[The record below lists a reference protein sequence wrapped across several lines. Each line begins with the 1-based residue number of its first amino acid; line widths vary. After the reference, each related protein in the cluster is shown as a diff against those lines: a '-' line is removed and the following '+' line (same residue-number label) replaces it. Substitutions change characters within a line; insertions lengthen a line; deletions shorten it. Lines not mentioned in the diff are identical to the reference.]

1 MLIKPT
7 FIFLKIAIQSVIL
20 ASTLFFLAACNDK
33 PSDMA
38 INLLPDT
45 VSIRTLSS
53 VDTLIITGKTVFTP
67 KLPIFNTGSVFIG
80 KFEDVSAITLLN
92 FAFLPDTLGNLNAED
107 IESVELTLY
116 PQRYAYGDTL
126 NGNYGF
132 DIYRVTR
139 RWTPDSTNYDSV
151 MVSPANYYEPNKIAS
166 YDGRITLADTM
177 ANIKL
182 SLPPEIIIEW
192 LKTELALDTVTN
204 TMLPKRIPNWG
215 LAFIPKENSTVINR
229 FEASAPNKA
238 VSSTILVKYKDVAKD
253 SIRNLNLVSGV
264 DVTFLKTSIPDTND
278 VVLQNGLN
286 YWTRFDFDLSSIP
299 RFSGIHKAQF
309 ELTLDRTRSRHGNVP
324 LDSIIDLAYFEN
336 DLKSSFFNYTGAKSA
351 DSDVYVFPSI
361 TSISQYMNKYGGK
374 FSLVLMPNSIV
385 NQSQELE
392 RLTFFGNDDPVISK
406 RPTLK
411 IIYSLNPA
419 YLEPNK

>member
-1 MLIKPT
+1 M
-7 FIFLKIAIQSVIL
+7 FLKIALKSVMI
-20 ASTLFFLAACNDK
+20 AVALFWVSACNDK

-53 VDTLIITGKTVFTP
+53 NDTLLIIGKAVYTP
-67 KLPIFNTGSVFIG
+67 KLPIFNSGSVFIG
-80 KFEDVSAITLLN
+80 RSDDVVAVTMLN
-92 FAFLPDTLGNLNAED
+92 FAYLPDTLGNVKVED
-107 IESVELTLY
+107 IQSVELTLF
-116 PQRYAYGDTL
+116 PNRYAFGDTIS
-126 NGNYGF
+126 GNYGF
-132 DIYRVTR
+132 DVYRVNR
-139 RWTPDSTNYDSV
+139 RWTPDSTTYDSI
-151 MVSPANYYEPNKIAS
+151 MVSPANYYGAEKVAT

-177 ANIKL
+177 ASIKL
-182 SLPPEIIIEW
+182 SLPHEMIVEW
-192 LKTELALDTVTN
+192 LKTELTLDTATN
-204 TMLPKRIPNWG
+204 TMKPKITPNWG
-215 LAFIPKENSTVINR
+215 LAFVPKENCNVIYR

-238 VSSTILVKYKDVAKD
+238 LSSKILVKYKDIAKD
-253 SIRNLNLVSGV
+253 TIRDLNLVSSV
-264 DVTFLKTSIPDTND
+264 DVTFLKTAVPDTND
-278 VVLQNGLN
+278 VIIQNGLN

-309 ELTLDRTRSRHGNVP
+309 ELTLDRSRSRHGNVP
-324 LDSIIDLAYFEN
+324 LDSIIDMSYFEN
-336 DLKSSFFNYTGAKSA
+336 NIKSKTFNYTGGRIVN
-351 DSDVYVFPSI
+351 SDVYIFPSI

-385 NQSQELE
+385 NQSRELE
-392 RLTFFGNDDPVISK
+392 RLTFYGMDNPDISK

>member
-1 MLIKPT
+1 M
-7 FIFLKIAIQSVIL
+7 FSKIALKSFMIAI
-20 ASTLFFLAACNDK
+20 ALFWMSACNDK

-53 VDTLIITGKTVFTP
+53 SDTLLITGKAVYTP

-80 KFEDVSAITLLN
+80 RSEDVVAVTLLN
-92 FAFLPDTLGNLNAED
+92 FAFLPDTLSNVKVED
-107 IESVELTLY
+107 IESVELTLF
-116 PQRYAYGDTL
+116 PNRYAYGDTMS
-126 NGNYGF
+126 GNFGF
-132 DIYRVTR
+132 DIYRVNR
-139 RWTPDSTNYDSV
+139 RWTPDSTTYDSI
-151 MVSPANYYEPNKIAS
+151 MVSPANYYGTEKIAT

-182 SLPPEIIIEW
+182 NLPHELIVEW
-192 LKTELALDTVTN
+192 LKTELALDSATN

-215 LAFIPKENSTVINR
+215 LAFIPKENCNVIHR
-229 FEASAPNKA
+229 FEASAPSKA
-238 VSSTILVKYKDVAKD
+238 ISSQILVKYKDIAKD
-253 SIRNLNLVSGV
+253 TIRNLNLVSGV
-264 DVTFLKTSIPDTND
+264 DVTFLKTSVPDTSD
-278 VVLQNGLN
+278 VIIQNGLN

-309 ELTLDRTRSRHGNVP
+309 ELTLDRSRSRHGNVP
-324 LDSIIDLAYFEN
+324 LDSIIDMAYFEN
-336 DLKSSFFNYTGAKSA
+336 NLKSSFFNYTGGRVVN
-351 DSDVYVFPSI
+351 SDVYVFPSI

-385 NQSQELE
+385 NQSRELE
-392 RLTFFGNDDPVISK
+392 RLTFYGMDNPDIAK